1 MTPIIIP
8 HVQSEACSPGGV
20 SAAGSV
26 SSDRLLDQE
35 SSTQN
40 IHTHAHTLVPAMR
53 LTHPSDLLPHSPLLC
68 FSGRFE
74 TVNKCVILETFDPRT
89 SATAFLPHGPSARL

>member
-1 MTPIIIP
+1 MYSQRP
-8 HVQSEACSPGGV
+8 
-20 SAAGSV
+20 AALEESL
-26 SSDRLLDQE
+26 LLDQCLR
-35 SSTQN
+35 TDCWIRN
-40 IHTHAHTLVPAMR
+40 RPHRTYTHTHAHTLVPAMR

-74 TVNKCVILETFDPRT
+74 TVNKCVILETFDPRAST